1 MGLFTTAQRKKAK
14 LRLAIS
20 GPSGSGKTYSALLIA
35 KGIVPLSKVAVI
47 DTESGSADLYA
58 NLGNYSTLTMSPP
71 YEPHKYIEAIKAAE
85 KEGFE
90 LVIIDS
96 LSHAW
101 NGEGGLLDQQG
112 KATTSKYKGNSWA
125 AWREVTP
132 LYNQLVET
140 ILHSNIHVIATMRS
154 KTEYVQSNENGRKKI
169 EKVGTAPVQ
178 RDGIE
183 YEFTTVFDLSQD
195 HIATISKDRTKLFD
209 GKYFIPTE
217 ECGRALLNW
226 LNGGEAQPE
235 PVPQPMPVQSVGSK
249 QPIQQPIEQPTA
261 QPPQSVPVAATT
273 QSEQPDI
280 PPTQYYLNRMKRIY
294 KETGWDKTSSF
305 ESYFLQRLKQ
315 KYGPNVTMQNA
326 TLDDYA
332 AIDQEMTNYL
342 QSANMGKIAE
352 VRPGELPF

>member
-1 MGLFTTAQRKKAK
+1 MGLFTTAQRRKAK

-58 NLGNYSTLTMSPP
+58 NIGNYSTLTLSPP

-101 NGEGGLLDQQG
+101 SGEGGLLDQQG
-112 KATTSKYKGNSWA
+112 KATASKYRGNSWA

-226 LNGGEAQPE
+226 LNGGETPPE
-235 PVPQPMPVQSVGSK
+235 PVPQPVQV
-249 QPIQQPIEQPTA
+249 QAVIQQP
-261 QPPQSVPVAATT
+261 PQKMSVEPTT
-273 QSEQPDI
+273 QEPEQSDV
-280 PPTQYYLNRMKRIY
+280 PPTQYYLNRMNRIY
-294 KETGWDKTSSF
+294 KEVGWDKTDSF
-305 ESYFLQRLKQ
+305 ESYFVQRLKQ
-315 KYGPNVTMQNA
+315 KYGPNATIQNA
-326 TLDDYA
+326 TLNDYA